1 MSTPNT
7 ERTYASRRRNF
18 ENWCATQGV
27 EARPC
32 TTETFTR
39 YVTHLIRERQLS
51 PNTVETTWYAIRT
64 WQPDGRWVDTSKARA
79 LLDRWKTEWRAP
91 NTRKSK
97 ADPITSEELRAM
109 LATCAND
116 PVGLRDGCLL
126 TLAWGTANQREELA
140 RCTVSSVRLADAGVR
155 VRMPGAQTSVLVR
168 DSLDPATSVV
178 RFTSGWLG
186 VLDAHGSG
194 AGLLFRPIDRWGNLG
209 TAGMST
215 DSFQRIVQRRAKAAG
230 LDSARISFRS
240 LRMGGVTVRGTAE
253 FSEGDIEA
261 FGRWRPPAFAILRRD
276 TP

>member
-18 ENWCATQGV
+18 EKWCAAEGV
-27 EARPC
+27 EPRPC
-32 TTETFTR
+32 TRETFTR
-39 YVTHLIRERQLS
+39 YVTHLIEERQLS
-51 PNTVETTWYAIRT
+51 PNTVETSWYAIRT
-64 WQPDGRWVDTSKARA
+64 WQPDGHWVDTTDARS

-97 ADPITSEELRAM
+97 ADPITGEQLRAM

-140 RCTVSSVRLADAGVR
+140 RCTVSSVRLVEGGVR
-155 VRMPGAQTSVLVR
+155 VRMPDAQTSVLVR

-178 RFTSGWLG
+178 RFTAGWLE
-186 VLDAHGSG
+186 VLETHAPGEG
-194 AGLLFRPIDRWGNLG
+194 FLFRQISRWGHLG
-209 TAGMST
+209 TTGMST
-215 DSFQRIVQRRAKAAG
+215 DAFQRIVRGRAEAAG

-240 LRMGGVTVRGTAE
+240 LRMGGVTTRGTAE
-253 FSEGDIEA
+253 FSESDVET
-261 FGRWRPPAFAILRRD
+261 FGQWRPPIFAVLRRD